1 MKEIRWKAN
10 NFQRLKACDNIVRIY
25 HSDIQTSPDGR
36 KTGVIYMEYVHS
48 RPLSQVLDVI
58 PNASIR
64 YHLVKQ
70 LTNAIRCVHQNS
82 VIHRDINPSNI
93 LVTDTFELKWMTASW
108 PCPHCINSIAAA
120 ANDITLQ
127 SRRMPLTN

>member
-1 MKEIRWKAN
+1 MEQKIIRTLSGQSDSGTIIELMENGDGRRFVVKRIQNFDTPVYCAIFQKETQALM
-10 NFQRLKACDNIVRIY
+10 RLKACDNIVRIY

-36 KTGVIYMEYVHS
+36 KTGVIYMEYVHG

-70 LTNAIRCVHQNS
+70 LTNAIR
-82 VIHRDINPSNI
+82 
-93 LVTDTFELKWMTASW
+93 
-108 PCPHCINSIAAA
+108 
-120 ANDITLQ
+120 
-127 SRRMPLTN
+127 